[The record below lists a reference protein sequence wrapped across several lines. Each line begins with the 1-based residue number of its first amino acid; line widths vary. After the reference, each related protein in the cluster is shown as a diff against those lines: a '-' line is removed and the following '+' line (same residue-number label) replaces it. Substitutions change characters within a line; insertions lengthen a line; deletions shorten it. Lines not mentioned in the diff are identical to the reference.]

1 MKHFLFFIGK
11 IILLL
16 LLSASV
22 LDLSYTY
29 IYSKST
35 TRNKVANVLN
45 STSKSYDVIMLGS
58 SRANNHFDTQLFVDK
73 GLKSFNYGISGSR
86 LQESA
91 LLLQLMLVNDYD
103 LKTVILEIDLNINSE
118 GYSEG
123 TRALFMPCL
132 RSNKIVSN
140 YYEDIIPEFNLLY
153 YVPFYRYINYDSQI
167 GFRELFFSAIN
178 KPSAS
183 IQNLGFSGL
192 KGSGTNMK
200 YDLSK
205 YSVKKNKDYEF
216 IKDICKA
223 HKINLLVLST
233 PMCSQVKGIEYF
245 DAINTIYPEVHN
257 YENSVT
263 GDQYFSSCGHM
274 NTKGAALFTQQIIN
288 DFF

>member
-1 MKHFLFFIGK
+1 MKQFLFFIGK

-29 IYSKST
+29 FFSKST

-73 GLKSFNYGISGSR
+73 GLKAFNYGISGSR

-91 LLLQLMLVNDYD
+91 LLLQVMLAHGYN

-118 GYSEG
+118 GFSEG

-132 RSNKIVSN
+132 HSNKIVSN
-140 YYEDIIPEFNLLY
+140 YYKDIIPEFNLLY
-153 YVPFYRYINYDSQI
+153 YVPFYRYVNYDTQI
-167 GFRELFFSAIN
+167 GFREFFFSAIN

-192 KGSGTNMK
+192 KGSGTKMK

-205 YSVKKNKDYEF
+205 YSAKKNKDYEL

-223 HKINLLVLST
+223 HKITLLVLST

-245 DAINTIYPEVHN
+245 DAIKTIYPEVHN
-257 YENSVT
+257 YENAVID
-263 GDQYFSSCGHM
+263 DQYFSSCGHM
-274 NTKGAALFTQQIIN
+274 NKAGAALFTQQIIN